1 VTRTASAHG
10 LTSAPP
16 VDWRKSA
23 ACLDEDPELF
33 FPLGTEGHWALQIEQ
48 AKAVCAR
55 CPVTQDCLA
64 NALQHPSEG
73 IFGGLTQPERHNLRR
88 QQTRAAH
95 PKPTRKTAPQLPPAK
110 TLREAFNRRT
120 TVSDDGH
127 LLWRGANQ
135 FRFRNERYVP
145 LRTAFLLHHGRE
157 PEGPVHRSCGRQ
169 CVLPEHLTDAVMR
182 DSDDLCGTV
191 PGYNRHRRRGEEA
204 CGPCRRANTEA
215 DSRNRRASSTKT
227 PVSA

>member
-55 CPVTQDCLA
+55 C
-64 NALQHPSEG
+64 
-73 IFGGLTQPERHNLRR
+73 
-88 QQTRAAH
+88 QQTRAAR
-95 PKPTRKTAPQLPPAK
+95 PKPVRKTAPQLPPAK
-110 TLREAFNRRT
+110 TLREAFDRRT

-182 DSDDLCGTV
+182 DSDGLCGTV

-215 DSRNRRASSTKT
+215 DSRNRGAGMTK
-227 PVSA
+227 VAV